1 MEQVKDEDLMDPPV
15 DGRITGTW
23 GDAGRAVGID
33 PDARCRPY
41 PQQRKASQP
50 TSPGETISF
59 KDVKG
64 Q

>member
-1 MEQVKDEDLMDPPV
+1 MEEDLMDPLV

-23 GDAGRAVGID
+23 VDAGRAVGIE
-33 PDARCRPY
+33 PDAGAGPTHSRGK
-41 PQQRKASQP
+41 QLQP
-50 TSPGETISF
+50 TSPRETISF